1 MSAAEATADPSASQG
16 SEVNW
21 SDVWNVQCPTLDE
34 IEMVCKVGRKLA
46 TLGCCALLFLGAQVE
61 QAQTP
66 NFDASMLIHNNWN
79 LAAAA
84 VEASIPER
92 RYISEAQKETFRDFL
107 SITTSSP
114 NKFISWSHN
123 VKAFLDMPVIQRN
136 CLNTAVYFEARSEST
151 LGQLAV
157 AMVVLNRA
165 RTSNSSLCGVVYRGA
180 NRFNACQFSFACD
193 GKPDSV
199 DDIRAWKTSVDIT
212 QMAIAGD
219 VTALSESMQVLTIAT
234 NYHADYVSPKWS
246 KQLTRLAKI
255 GRHIFYLESPVVRIA
270 VSRKNYI

>member
-1 MSAAEATADPSASQG
+1 
-16 SEVNW
+16 
-21 SDVWNVQCPTLDE
+21 
-34 IEMVCKVGRKLA
+34 MVCKVGRKLA
-46 TLGCCALLFLGAQVE
+46 TVGCCALLFLGTQVE
-61 QAQTP
+61 RAQTP
-66 NFDASMLIHNNWN
+66 NFDASIHNNWD
-79 LAAAA
+79 LPPAA

-107 SITTSSP
+107 SITMSSP
-114 NKFISWSHN
+114 NKFLSWSRN
-123 VKAFLDMPVIQRN
+123 VKALLDMSVVQQN

-165 RTSNSSLCGVVYRGA
+165 RTANSSLCGVVYRGA

-193 GKPDSV
+193 GKPDIV

-270 VSRKNYI
+270 GSRKSYI